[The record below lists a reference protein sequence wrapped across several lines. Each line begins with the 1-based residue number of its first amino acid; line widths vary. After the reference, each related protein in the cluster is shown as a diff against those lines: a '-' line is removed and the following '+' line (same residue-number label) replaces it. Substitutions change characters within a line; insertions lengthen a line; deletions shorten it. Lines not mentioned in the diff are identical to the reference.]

1 MKTWEIIFGIII
13 WLLLWLLSLPLSIC
27 ISMILSKGWVLNF
40 IIEQWQWIVPL
51 IILSI
56 VILVPDNKEK
66 LKVENKTLHKIVNIA
81 SITSYIIVLAA
92 FLSIIV
98 VLVELASKGAVYLFS
113 GWVPLDEIYDFVT
126 NWWILIWYIPLWII
140 AQIIGNSMA
149 RGVITTFI
157 L

>member
-1 MKTWEIIFGIII
+1 MKTGEIIFGIII
-13 WLLLWLLSLPLSIC
+13 WLLLGLLFWPLGIC
-27 ISMILSKGWVLNF
+27 ISMILSKGWYLNF

-56 VILVPDNKEK
+56 VTLVPDNKEK

-92 FLSIIV
+92 ILSIIV
-98 VLVELASKGAVYLFS
+98 VLVELVSKGVVFLFS

-140 AQIIGNSMA
+140 GQIFGCA
-149 RGVITTFI
+149 VVRGK
-157 L
+157 